1 MKKHVL
7 WGLGGAWLAS
17 VLNVGIAAAY
27 PFAGID
33 LGATIPISDFRK
45 TADPGGA
52 VAPYVGYRLFGVG
65 NVLDVSLL
73 AQPQAA
79 FFSADN
85 FNDNNSSVM
94 SLTGGARF
102 SLRNEH
108 LEAHFSPQ
116 GGYYWGTS
124 AHMNNDGGFNLTG
137 GLDYKLTPETLL
149 GIYIRRDESSINVP
163 GTSDNL
169 LFLVTGL
176 GVQHRFLPPVEV
188 AAAPPPAPQAPTP
201 VVKKRIVLRGVQFDF
216 DKATIRADARPILD
230 EAVSTLKDNSAI
242 SVAVEGHTD
251 SVGTAAYNQRLS
263 QRRAGSVRDYLV
275 GHGIS
280 DSRLSVAGF
289 SEAQPVASN
298 ATADGRAQNRRVE
311 LRVTNDGQ

>member
-7 WGLGGAWLAS
+7 CGLGGAWVAS
-17 VLNVGIAAAY
+17 VLTVGVAVAQ
-27 PFAGID
+27 PFVGID
-33 LGATIPISDFRK
+33 LGAAIPISDFRK

-52 VAPYVGYRLFGVG
+52 VAPYVGYRLFGLG
-65 NVLDVSLL
+65 EVLDVSLV

-85 FNDNNSSVM
+85 FNNNNSSVM

-137 GLDYKLTPETLL
+137 GLDYKLTPDTLL

-169 LFLVTGL
+169 LFLVTGF
-176 GVQHRFLPPVEV
+176 GVQHRFLPAAEV
-188 AAAPPPAPQAPTP
+188 AAAPPPPPLAPAP
-201 VVKKRIVLRGVQFDF
+201 VVKKKIVLRGVQFDF

-230 EAVSTLKDNSAI
+230 EAVGTLKDDTSVN
-242 SVAVEGHTD
+242 VAVEGHTD
-251 SVGTAAYNQRLS
+251 SVGTDAYNQRLS
-263 QRRAGSVRDYLV
+263 QRRAASVREYLV
-275 GHGIS
+275 AHGVS
-280 DSRLSVAGF
+280 ASRLSVAGF
-289 SEAQPVASN
+289 GEAKPVASN
-298 ATADGRAQNRRVE
+298 TTADGRAQNRRVE